1 MYNLKDYKNHIW
13 ILKRSIMKI
22 KYSFIVFISIIT
34 ILLISCDSGTKTQ
47 KGVISGVISLEGQND
62 YSGITVMLYS
72 AEIVPAKLKEINNQ
86 YPQLAFTLEDK
97 HIFDH
102 REWTPLFTVITNK
115 SGAFSFPETIYGKYI
130 IAYLKEGW
138 GYNYLFDI
146 ELNAQEISV
155 NNIQKKEFIL
165 YPEIIVPASIEGSY
179 SFLQNKCYIV
189 ENDVTAL
196 PNSTF
201 NFAKDAKILI
211 APSKKINI
219 YGNCFFPEGDEFTF
233 ITSYSGI
240 YSSSNIDLLN
250 GEGIVYTGLMG
261 TIKNLCITHQ
271 NTGLSIRTNGTTL
284 SNLLVRNCVY
294 GISSLQVNNLE
305 INNSAIMNNT
315 SQDAAAISNYT
326 INGCNVQ
333 GNIFYNNYISLKH
346 EIVKNAVVTNN
357 AFINS
362 SREFINSW
370 ESTCEFSH
378 NLIDN
383 KGIGIENTGKSNL
396 TISYNYIKAKICVQ
410 TYNTLHWYNTI
421 DSGWTKANNNN
432 FIAEIY
438 AVESLATYIY
448 PEGPYPL
455 DFKSNYWNTTST
467 TEIDCLI
474 IDFNDLGLGGY
485 GVTSIVNYI
494 PFKNGPVAGA
504 GIQ

>member
-1 MYNLKDYKNHIW
+1 
-13 ILKRSIMKI
+13 MKI
-22 KYSFIVFISIIT
+22 KYSFIVFIAIIT
-34 ILLISCDSGTKTQ
+34 ILLFSCDSGTKTQ

-155 NNIQKKEFIL
+155 NNIQKKELIL

-196 PNSTF
+196 PNSTL

-284 SNLLVRNCVY
+284 SNLLVRDCVY

-383 KGIGIENTGKSNL
+383 NGIGIENTGKSNL

>member
-1 MYNLKDYKNHIW
+1 MQSH
-13 ILKRSIMKI
+13 
-22 KYSFIVFISIIT
+22 
-34 ILLISCDSGTKTQ
+34 
-47 KGVISGVISLEGQND
+47 
-62 YSGITVMLYS
+62 
-72 AEIVPAKLKEINNQ
+72 
-86 YPQLAFTLEDK
+86 
-97 HIFDH
+97 H
-102 REWTPLFTVITNK
+102 
-115 SGAFSFPETIYGKYI
+115 
-130 IAYLKEGW
+130 
-138 GYNYLFDI
+138 
-146 ELNAQEISV
+146 
-155 NNIQKKEFIL
+155 
-165 YPEIIVPASIEGSY
+165 
-179 SFLQNKCYIV
+179 FLQYNICFA
-189 ENDVTAL
+189 EN
-196 PNSTF
+196 
-201 NFAKDAKILI
+201 
-211 APSKKINI
+211 
-219 YGNCFFPEGDEFTF
+219 Y
-233 ITSYSGI
+233 
-240 YSSSNIDLLN
+240 
-250 GEGIVYTGLMG
+250 
-261 TIKNLCITHQ
+261 
-271 NTGLSIRTNGTTL
+271 
-284 SNLLVRNCVY
+284 
-294 GISSLQVNNLE
+294 
-305 INNSAIMNNT
+305 
-315 SQDAAAISNYT
+315 
-326 INGCNVQ
+326 
-333 GNIFYNNYISLKH
+333 
-346 EIVKNAVVTNN
+346 
-357 AFINS
+357 S